1 MSLKKPSD
9 FFESENNPPGNVEE
23 DVTESVENKK
33 KTLKKPSDFFGD
45 NSVLTDVA
53 EENIEEDLYDEIP
66 QYEELNP
73 EQLDYFVAKIDFL
86 SEQLSKKADKTDL
99 ETAMVSQLETL
110 EENIEKLKTSYEGI
124 GEIKNDLLREEFSS
138 KLSSISESIDSN
150 IELIN
155 KKYEKSSLQLR
166 RDIAAYNSITKIVEN
181 KVEKLS
187 DAEASV
193 DNKIEEISNS
203 VDNFIADLGRQ
214 VDRKLKGAVE
224 NYVIELKT
232 RIDDVRYDID
242 NLQEV
247 SFKSDIARL
256 EDKIDYIRETY
267 EKIDPESTAKQV
279 IEEALLAQPVAPD
292 PLAKDDF
299 VTLPQLQEH
308 YRLFLNR
315 IQQQLSTFGG
325 GGIEDTPKGGGVYVR
340 SNYKWKKFGD
350 VGVQTFKGLHVDPTG
365 VGTSGYEDASFV
377 TLGNARITGTLTIGT
392 ASIVLD
398 PDEASI
404 GGISEVNATTVT
416 AETASFSGNVSIGG
430 TLTYE
435 DVKNVDSIGLIT
447 ARSGIEVLSG
457 VVTAPSFDGDLT
469 GTATT
474 ATNLNNQAASYY
486 LDYTN
491 FTNTPTIPT
500 NNNQLTNGAG
510 FVTFTKVSQLANDSG
525 YITAGSTFSG
535 NYNDLSNTPTIP
547 SDTGDLTNNAGFVT
561 FTKVSQLN
569 NDSGY
574 ITAGSTFSGN
584 YNDLSNTPTI
594 PTNNNQLTNGAGYIT
609 AGSTFSGNYNDLSN
623 TPTIPSDTGDLTNN
637 VGFIT
642 SGASAAGLTGLT
654 GASENTYGGST
665 VSPQITVDA
674 NGRITSITNVSIS
687 GGGGGGGGGST
698 IIINESDSLVG
709 TAGTINFGSQ
719 FDVSAISAGV
729 ATVTLA
735 DTAVTAG
742 SYTNADITIDAQG
755 RITAASNGSGGGG
768 SQTLDNVLGFGNT
781 SSIGMSVGVVTA
793 TSFDGDLTGTATTAT
808 NLNNQA
814 ASYYL
819 DYNNFTNT
827 PTIPTNNNQLT
838 NGAGF
843 VTFTKVSQLNNDSG
857 FITAGSTFSG
867 SYNDLTNTPTIPSDT
882 GDLTNNAGFV
892 TFTDVSQ
899 LNNDSGFI
907 TAGSTFSGNYND
919 LSNTPTIPTNNNELT
934 NGAGYVTSSGTVALS
949 EGLTGTPDLNVG
961 IVTATSFSGSGAG
974 LTGLTGASE
983 ATYGGASVSPQITVD
998 ANGRITDIS
1007 NVVISGGG
1015 GGGTSIIINE
1025 SDSVVGTAGT
1035 INFGSQFDV
1044 GTISAGI
1051 ATVTLADTAVTP
1063 GDYTNADIT
1072 VDAQGRITAAS
1083 SGTGGGLS
1091 SVGIQ
1096 SGTTNVGTAK
1106 TVNFGTS
1113 LEATVSGEV
1122 ATINVSIPLSA
1133 LTDVNTS
1140 NLSGITTDY
1149 LMVYDP
1155 TIPGFK
1161 FVNPKTYFG
1170 INNDANPDPNIDD
1183 MGSYTAP

>member
-1 MSLKKPSD
+1 MALKKPSD
-9 FFESENNPPGNVEE
+9 FFEIDDTAPDNDE
-23 DVTESVENKK
+23 DNVTESVENKK

-193 DNKIEEISNS
+193 DSKIEEISNS

-242 NLQEV
+242 NLQET

-325 GGIEDTPKGGGVYVR
+325 GGIEDAPRDGQAYLR
-340 SNYKWKKFGD
+340 SNYQWKKFGD
-350 VGVQTFKGLHVDPTG
+350 VGVQTFRGVHVDPTG
-365 VGTSGYEDASFV
+365 AGTTEYADASFV

-392 ASIVLD
+392 ASIVLNPEEGVID
-398 PDEASI
+398 
-404 GGISEVNATTVT
+404 GIREVNATTVT
-416 AETASFSGNVSIGG
+416 ADSAVFRGNVSIGG

-510 FVTFTKVSQLANDSG
+510 FVTFTKVSQLTNDSGYITAGSTFSGDYNDLSNIPTIPSDTGDLTNNAGFVTFTDVSQLNNDSG

-547 SDTGDLTNNAGFVT
+547 SDTGD
-561 FTKVSQLN
+561 
-569 NDSGY
+569 
-574 ITAGSTFSGN
+574 
-584 YNDLSNTPTI
+584 
-594 PTNNNQLTNGAGYIT
+594 LTNGAGYIT

-687 GGGGGGGGGST
+687 GGGGGGGGGSS

-768 SQTLDNVLGFGNT
+768 SQTLDNVLGFGNV

-843 VTFTKVSQLNNDSG
+843 VTFTSVSQLTNDSG
-857 FITAGSTFSG
+857 YITAGSTFSG

-934 NGAGYVTSSGTVALS
+934 NGAGYVTSSGTVALA

-983 ATYGGASVSPQITVD
+983 DTYGGATVSPQITVD
-998 ANGRITDIS
+998 ANGRITDIT

-1015 GGGTSIIINE
+1015 GGGTSIVINE

-1122 ATINVSIPLSA
+1122 ATVNVSIPLSA

-1161 FVNPKTYFG
+1161 FVDPKTYFG

>member
-1 MSLKKPSD
+1 VSLKKPSD
-9 FFESENNPPGNVEE
+9 FFESENNPPSNVEE
-23 DVTESVENKK
+23 DVTESVETKK

-53 EENIEEDLYDEIP
+53 EENNEEDLCDEIP
-66 QYEELNP
+66 YYEELNP

-110 EENIEKLKTSYEGI
+110 EENIEKLKSSYQGI

-166 RDIAAYNSITKIVEN
+166 RDIATYNSITKIVEN

-203 VDNFIADLGRQ
+203 VNNFIVDLGRQ

-224 NYVIELKT
+224 NYVIELKN

-247 SFKSDIARL
+247 SFRSDIARL

-279 IEEALLAQPVAPD
+279 IEETLLTQPVSPD
-292 PLAKDDF
+292 PLSKDDF
-299 VTLPQLQEH
+299 VTLPQLQQH
-308 YRLFLNR
+308 YRLFLSR
-315 IQQQLSTFGG
+315 ISQQLSTLGG
-325 GGIEDTPKGGGVYVR
+325 GGIEDAPKYDDGIFVR
-340 SNYKWKKFGD
+340 QAQKWVKFGD
-350 VGVQTFKGLHVDPTG
+350 VGVQTFRGVHVDPTG
-365 VGTSGYEDASFV
+365 AGTTEYADASFV

-416 AETASFSGNVSIGG
+416 AESAFFSGNVSIGG

-447 ARSGIEVLSG
+447 ARNGIHVLSG

-486 LDYTN
+486 LDYDN

-510 FVTFTKVSQLANDSG
+510 FVTFTNVSQLSNDSG

-547 SDTGDLTNNAGFVT
+547 SDTSDLTNNAGFVT
-561 FTKVSQLN
+561 FTSVSQLT

-574 ITAGSTFSGN
+574 ITAGSTFSGS
-584 YNDLSNTPTI
+584 YNDLTNTPTI
-594 PTNNNQLTNGAGYIT
+594 PTNNNELTNGAGYIT

-623 TPTIPSDTGDLTNN
+623 IPTIPSDTGDLTNN

-654 GASENTYGGST
+654 GASEDTYGGAT

-674 NGRITSITNVSIS
+674 TGRITGITNVLIS
-687 GGGGGGGGGST
+687 GGGGGGGGGSS
-698 IIINESDSLVG
+698 IIINESDSVVG

-735 DTAVTAG
+735 DTAVTPD
-742 SYTNADITIDAQG
+742 SYTNA
-755 RITAASNGSGGGG
+755 N
-768 SQTLDNVLGFGNT
+768 
-781 SSIGMSVGVVTA
+781 
-793 TSFDGDLTGTATTAT
+793 
-808 NLNNQA
+808 
-814 ASYYL
+814 
-819 DYNNFTNT
+819 
-827 PTIPTNNNQLT
+827 
-838 NGAGF
+838 
-843 VTFTKVSQLNNDSG
+843 
-857 FITAGSTFSG
+857 
-867 SYNDLTNTPTIPSDT
+867 
-882 GDLTNNAGFV
+882 
-892 TFTDVSQ
+892 
-899 LNNDSGFI
+899 
-907 TAGSTFSGNYND
+907 
-919 LSNTPTIPTNNNELT
+919 
-934 NGAGYVTSSGTVALS
+934 
-949 EGLTGTPDLNVG
+949 
-961 IVTATSFSGSGAG
+961 
-974 LTGLTGASE
+974 
-983 ATYGGASVSPQITVD
+983 
-998 ANGRITDIS
+998 
-1007 NVVISGGG
+1007 
-1015 GGGTSIIINE
+1015 
-1025 SDSVVGTAGT
+1025 
-1035 INFGSQFDV
+1035 
-1044 GTISAGI
+1044 
-1051 ATVTLADTAVTP
+1051 
-1063 GDYTNADIT
+1063 IT

-1083 SGTGGGLS
+1083 DGSSGLS

-1096 SGTTNVGTAK
+1096 SGGTSVGAAQ
-1106 TVNFGTS
+1106 TVNFGTNT
-1113 LEATVSGEV
+1113 ETTIVDGVATV
-1122 ATINVSIPLSA
+1122 NVSIPLSA

-1161 FVNPKTYFG
+1161 FVDPKTYFG